1 MRINLSDENIKPIA
15 GDVALLAY
23 AYYVKFGANEAEEA
37 AVFRLA
43 GFLESRFGET
53 YAEKAVRLA
62 VKLDG
67 VLSDYNE
74 FAAAVL
80 ENFK

>member
-1 MRINLSDENIKPIA
+1 MRINLSDENIKPIV

-23 AYYVKFGANEAEEA
+23 AYYVKFGADETEEA

-43 GFLESRFGET
+43 EFLESRFGET

-62 VKLDG
+62 AKLDG
-67 VLSDYNE
+67 VLSDYKE